1 MGSVLRISWK
11 HALNGNC
18 HDQFDSR
25 RQRCKAKPPAYDGPF
40 AAKEI
45 TPDKRADPVNEKW
58 PENLACCHK
67 RIYLNAC
74 AAHGSFPLK
83 VCVLRRAEYDIYL
96 ASVSSKGRQKQV
108 HGNSVIYNNIS
119 AVHQSFST
127 NFDSYFNIFKKIYFN
142 TIIFSSDNKQ
152 FKFPTQ

>member
-1 MGSVLRISWK
+1 MQGK
-11 HALNGNC
+11 TA
-18 HDQFDSR
+18 
-25 RQRCKAKPPAYDGPF
+25 AYDGPL

-45 TPDKRADPVNEKW
+45 TPDKRADSMNEKW

-83 VCVLRRAEYDIYL
+83 VCVLRKAECDIYL
-96 ASVSSKGRQKQV
+96 ASVSSRGRHKQV
-108 HGNSVIYNNIS
+108 HGNSVIYIS
-119 AVHQSFST
+119 AAHQSFST

>member
-1 MGSVLRISWK
+1 MQGK
-11 HALNGNC
+11 TA
-18 HDQFDSR
+18 
-25 RQRCKAKPPAYDGPF
+25 AYDGPL

-45 TPDKRADPVNEKW
+45 TPDKRADSMNEKW

-83 VCVLRRAEYDIYL
+83 VCVLRKAECDIYL
-96 ASVSSKGRQKQV
+96 ASVSSRGRHKQV
-108 HGNSVIYNNIS
+108 HGNSVIYIS
-119 AVHQSFST
+119 AAHQSFST
-127 NFDSYFNIFKKIYFN
+127 NFDSYFNIFKRKYFN